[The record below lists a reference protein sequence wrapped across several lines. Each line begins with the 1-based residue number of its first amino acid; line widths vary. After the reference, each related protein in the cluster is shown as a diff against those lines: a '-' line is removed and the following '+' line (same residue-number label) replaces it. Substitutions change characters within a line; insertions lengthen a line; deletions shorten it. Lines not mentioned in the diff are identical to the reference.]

1 MRFAIIIT
9 LFFLLLLSSCSVN
22 HSTNNVLNP
31 PAAGFLATESDA
43 EAVKIADQVMEANGG
58 RALWDNTR
66 YLSWNFVGR
75 RKHVWDKSKG
85 MSYIENPPF
94 KSIISINDQSGT
106 IWKDDVQL
114 TQKDSI
120 QKYVQK
126 AYEMWVNDSYWLVMP
141 FKLKDTGV
149 RLQYVD
155 EAMTSDSIPSDRLA
169 LTFQNTGVT
178 PNNKYHIYI
187 AKDSHLIRQWDFF
200 TNATDSLPRFA
211 MPWKDYKSYNGL
223 MLSGDHG
230 RLQLTEI
237 EVGDQLMKYFE

>member
-1 MRFAIIIT
+1 MLLFCYSCKEQTIT
-9 LFFLLLLSSCSVN
+9 SKVI
-22 HSTNNVLNP
+22 NP
-31 PAAGFLATESDA
+31 PAKGFLESESDA
-43 EAVKIADQVMEANGG
+43 KAVKIADQVMEANGG

-66 YLSWNFVGR
+66 YISWNFVGR
-75 RKHVWDKSKG
+75 RKHVWDKSKE
-85 MSYIENPPF
+85 MSYIENAPF
-94 KSIISINDQSGT
+94 KSIISINDKSGT
-106 IWKDDVQL
+106 IWKGDVKMTEQ
-114 TQKDSI
+114 DSI

-155 EAMTSDSIPSDRLA
+155 EAITTDSIPSDRLA

-178 PNNKYHIYI
+178 PNNKYHVYV
-187 AKDSHLIRQWDFF
+187 AKDSRLIRQWDFF

-211 MPWKDYKSYNGL
+211 MPWQDYKSYNGL

-230 RLQLTEI
+230 RLQVTDI
-237 EVGDQLMKYFE
+237 EVGDHLGSYFE